1 MKKIQSKLPK
11 TETSIFSVMSEMALQ
26 HNAVNVGQGFPGFEI
41 DMQLAS
47 LVESQIRKG
56 KNQYAPMSGVP
67 ELRKQI
73 ASKIS
78 RLYDYNIDPQSDI
91 TITAGATQAIF
102 TAVSALIHSGDEV
115 ILFGP
120 AYDCYEP
127 AIRLQGGL
135 PIWIELKYPEY
146 NIPWPEVRASITSRT
161 RMIIFN
167 SPHNPTGKMWSAD
180 DMKEL
185 EALSEEND
193 LLIISDEV
201 YEHITFD
208 GRKHESIFRY
218 PKIAARSIGVFSFGK
233 TFHATGWKV
242 GYAVAGPEIM
252 NEFRKVHQYNVFS
265 VNTPVQYALAEY
277 LMNHEHYQKLPDF
290 YQKLRDNFIE
300 KMNGSDWLFQPAQGA
315 YFQILDYS
323 KISSLSDIDFA
334 KLLVEKHKIAT
345 IPVSVFYPRGSN
357 EKLLRICFAKDEET
371 MERATQILLNIASA

>member
-208 GRKHESIFRY
+208 GRRHESIFRY

-277 LMNHEHYQKLPDF
+277 LMNHEHYQKLHDF

>member
-345 IPVSVFYPRGSN
+345 IPVSVFYPLGSN

-371 MERATQILLNIASA
+371 MERATQILLNIESA

>member
-277 LMNHEHYQKLPDF
+277 LMNHEHYQKLHDF

-371 MERATQILLNIASA
+371 MERATEILLNIASA